1 MNETLI
7 DMVNHYLDDYSLEDL
22 LEEFDIDP
30 AEAVVKLYYAGMID
44 DDDISRVFDLE
55 EEDE

>member
-7 DMVNHYLDDYSLEDL
+7 DMVNHYLDDYSVEDL